1 MNLLLVESPG
11 KTKKIEGFLGSGWK
25 VMASVGHVRDL
36 PDKEMGV
43 AAPDFKPH
51 YVPTVRG
58 KDVLSRLASAVR
70 DAETVYLATDP
81 DREGEAIAWHLA
93 DALKLNDAKRVTFS
107 EITEKAVKAA
117 LDAPRSIDMGLVQA
131 QEGRRV
137 LDRFC
142 GYMVSGPLCRAAGA
156 RLSAGRVQSPAL
168 RLVVERERDIR
179 NFKVTAHFGVELLFE
194 AVENVSNGWRASWV
208 TTPWLEEGQE
218 YFLDRATAE
227 KVAGIRSLEALDFKE
242 SESRTAPPA
251 PFTTSSLQQAASNA
265 LKFNPKRTM
274 ELAQKLYESGSI
286 TYMRTDS
293 PNLSEDFVSEARI
306 FCEEKGWPVVT
317 TPRTW
322 KSKAGAQEA
331 HEAVRPTHIEVEEA
345 GADDAQ
351 KALYRLIRLRT
362 LAAMLEDAVFS
373 VRVATLAGDVDGR
386 RAEFEAKG
394 RTLVSPGWK
403 VLTLT
408 DQTDDPDAEQ
418 EADNPVPSLQSGQKI
433 TVMTGKVQSKKTKP
447 PARFTEASLV
457 KELEKRGIGRPSTYA
472 TILDNISS
480 REYVKSEKRFLVPTP
495 LGETAL
501 DHLVGKFSFLDF
513 DFTKK
518 MESTLD
524 DIAEGKAS
532 YRETVSAEY
541 DRLSGEVKAFS
552 VAMLPSCPECGSDK
566 LWRRV
571 KKPDKKDDRSWDF
584 FSCSDCE
591 ATFDTVDGKPGPKR
605 EKKEKP
611 PVTEYKCP
619 KCGKPLYHRTGT
631 SAKTGNAYDFYAC
644 SGFPK
649 CKASFNTKED
659 GKPDLENGK

>member
-51 YVPTVRG
+51 YLPTVRG
-58 KDVLSRLASAVR
+58 KEVLARLASAVR
-70 DAETVYLATDP
+70 GADAVFLATDP

-93 DALKLNDAKRVTFS
+93 DALNLQNAKRVTFS

-117 LDAPRSIDMGLVQA
+117 LDAPRSIDMDLVAA

-137 LDRFC
+137 LDRYC
-142 GYMVSGPLCRAAGA
+142 GYMVSGPLSRAAGA

-168 RLVVERERDIR
+168 RLVVEREREIR

-194 AVENVSNGWRASWV
+194 AVENVSSGWKAFWK
-208 TTPWLEEGQE
+208 PWLEEGQE
-218 YFLDRATAE
+218 YFLDRAVAE
-227 KVAGIRSLEALDFKE
+227 KVSGLRTLEALDFKE
-242 SESRTAPPA
+242 SESRTAPPP

-274 ELAQKLYESGSI
+274 ELAQKLYESGHI

-293 PNLSEDFVSEARI
+293 PNLSEDFVAEARL
-306 FCEEKGWPVVT
+306 FCEEQGWPVVP

-331 HEAVRPTHIEVEEA
+331 HEAVRPTYIEIEEA
-345 GADDAQ
+345 GEDDAQ

-373 VRVATLAGDVDGR
+373 VRVTMLAGDVDGR

-394 RTLVSPGWK
+394 KTLVSPGWK
-403 VLTLT
+403 TLTLS

-418 EADNPVPSLQSGQKI
+418 EADNPVPALLSGQKL
-433 TVMTGKVQSKKTKP
+433 TAMAGKVQSKKTRP

-457 KELEKRGIGRPSTYA
+457 RELERRGIGRPSTYA
-472 TILDNISS
+472 AILDNISS
-480 REYVKSEKRFLVPTP
+480 REYVKSEKRFLVPTS
-495 LGETAL
+495 LGETVL
-501 DHLVGKFSFLDF
+501 DYLAGKFSFVDF
-513 DFTKK
+513 DFTKR

-524 DIAEGKAS
+524 AIAEGKAG
-532 YRETVSAEY
+532 YRETVAAEY
-541 DRLSGEVKAFS
+541 DRLADEVKTFAAAS
-552 VAMLPSCPECGSDK
+552 LPACPECGGDK
-566 LWRRV
+566 LWHRI

-584 FSCSDCE
+584 FSCQDCE
-591 ATFDTVDGKPGPKR
+591 ATFPNVDGKPGPKR

-611 PVTEYKCP
+611 PLSEYKCA
-619 KCGKPLYHRTGT
+619 KCGKPLYHKTGT
-631 SAKTGNAYDFYAC
+631 SKKTGNPYDFYSC
-644 SGFPK
+644 SGYPK
-649 CKASFNTKED
+649 CKAAFNTKED
-659 GKPDLENGK
+659 GKPDLDNGK